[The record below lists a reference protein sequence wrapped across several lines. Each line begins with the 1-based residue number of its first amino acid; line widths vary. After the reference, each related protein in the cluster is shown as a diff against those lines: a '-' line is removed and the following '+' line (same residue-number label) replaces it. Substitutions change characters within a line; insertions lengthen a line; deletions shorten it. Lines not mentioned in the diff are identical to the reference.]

1 MPKAASKPEG
11 FTLTAPRETWLPAIR
26 AANDPIERRNTI
38 PILANL
44 LLKADEA
51 GKLTVSGTD
60 LDVAMTGRTEIDAGD
75 LPAEGIT
82 LPAALLVD
90 IIDKLPP
97 KSEVTLKQDA
107 GTNSGRVIVS
117 AGRSRFTVH
126 TLPGSDWPAM
136 RANSQTGDDDTK
148 VATFTL
154 PAGKLAAMLALTA
167 FAISTEETR
176 FYLNGIY
183 MLGHD
188 AGLDGERLRMV
199 ATDGHRLSLADL
211 PIMGEASLPHF
222 HGVIIPR
229 KTVRL
234 AQKVLKA
241 AGDDAEVE
249 VGVTQSA
256 IHFETGAVRILSKVI
271 DGTFPDYQRVIPA
284 GGANIWRFGAH
295 VLAEAVDRVTTISS
309 ERGRAVRVE
318 FGRDMARL
326 SVTNPD
332 TGEAS
337 EEAIVACVEGGDVE
351 IGFNG
356 AYLAEILTL
365 INGPTRLELA
375 DNGSPAL
382 FIPAPREGE
391 TIENRIVLMPMRV

>member
-38 PILANL
+38 PILANF

-60 LDVAMTGRTEIDAGD
+60 LDVAMTGRTEIEASS
-75 LPAEGIT
+75 LPEEGIT

-136 RANSQTGDDDTK
+136 RANADHEAAAS
-148 VATFTL
+148 FTL

-176 FYLNGIY
+176 YYLNGIY
-183 MLGHD
+183 MHGHD

-199 ATDGHRLSLADL
+199 ATDGHRLSLAGL

-271 DGTFPDYQRVIPA
+271 DGTFPDYQRVIPS
-284 GGANIWRFGAH
+284 GGANAWTFGAPQ
-295 VLAEAVDRVTTISS
+295 LAEAVGRVTTISS

-318 FGRDMARL
+318 FGHDMARL

-337 EEAIVACVEGGDVE
+337 EEALVASVEGGDVE

-365 INGPTRLELA
+365 IDGPTRLELA

-382 FIPAPREGE
+382 FIPAQREGE